1 MFSFIRVA
9 VVMMFLRS
17 NKTLRHQVFLGTL
30 VGVSSPLHAGHMQQ
44 RIAKKMAVL
53 VSFLLQW

>member
-17 NKTLRHQVFLGTL
+17 NKTLRLQVFLGTL
-30 VGVSSPLHAGHMQQ
+30 VGVSSPLYAGHMQQ